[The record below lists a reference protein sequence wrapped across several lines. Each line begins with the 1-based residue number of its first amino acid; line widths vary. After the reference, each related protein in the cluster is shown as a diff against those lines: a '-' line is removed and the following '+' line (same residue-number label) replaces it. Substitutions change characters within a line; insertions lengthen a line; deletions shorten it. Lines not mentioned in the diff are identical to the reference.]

1 MRREPPACFDRSGEI
16 VMLFAH
22 VERGMLQN
30 AWDETDLLGS
40 VGGDERGRCSPEVMQ
55 AHGFAELGSDTGAD
69 NVVDPA
75 CR

>member
-1 MRREPPACFDRSGEI
+1 MRRKPAARFDRSGEI

-30 AWDETDLLGS
+30 TLDETDLLGS
-40 VGGDERGRCSPEVMQ
+40 VGGDERGGSSPEVMQ
-55 AHGFAELGSDTGAD
+55 THGFAELGHSAGPD
-69 NVVDPA
+69 NIVDPA